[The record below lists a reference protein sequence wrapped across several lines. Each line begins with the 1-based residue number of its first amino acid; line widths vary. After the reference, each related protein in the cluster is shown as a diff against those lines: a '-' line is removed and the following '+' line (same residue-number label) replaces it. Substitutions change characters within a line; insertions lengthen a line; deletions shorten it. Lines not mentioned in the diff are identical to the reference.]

1 MAEIKKSESPERLR
15 DEIRGRL
22 REEMTERLREEME
35 DAGKEIEFDKKRK
48 AQVALDLSLDFRV
61 LDIKRNKAVK
71 DIEALRKDLGL
82 DLLDIH
88 DAVKDIEA
96 LRKDLGLDFLDL
108 LYIHDE
114 IKDIEALRKDLGI
127 PIVSSAEKL
136 NSDSIVI
143 FLSNH
148 KDYTEPE
155 ELKKILLQ
163 KLSSDK
169 KTILGVEFSSNK
181 FFRDLLN
188 DPTRNLKDRTFYELI
203 LPHMNFRE
211 TILGLLRVF
220 NNIQQTYSIDRF
232 EIEPFDL
239 PYGEILFGRPLE
251 DTEFGKKRNA
261 QVVENILDLLRTHG
275 DDNLVFYAGTLH
287 VKDLFAEFKEI
298 KESGNKEGIK
308 IDNITVYLP
317 PLDRVICDFIDIMRG
332 THTRQTYMNSL
343 RK

>member
-1 MAEIKKSESPERLR
+1 MTEIKKSESPERLR
-15 DEIRGRL
+15 DEMEIRGRL
-22 REEMTERLREEME
+22 RDKMG
-35 DAGKEIEFDKKRK
+35 DAGKEI
-48 AQVALDLSLDFRV
+48 DLSIDFRA
-61 LDIKRNKAVK
+61 LDIKINKAVK
-71 DIEALRKDLGL
+71 DIEALSKDLGR
-82 DLLDIH
+82 DFLDIR
-88 DAVKDIEA
+88 DAVDAIDA
-96 LRKDLGLDFLDL
+96 LSKDLGLDFLDL
-108 LYIHDE
+108 LCIHDE
-114 IKDIEALRKDLGI
+114 IKDFEALCKDLGI
-127 PIVSSAEKL
+127 PIVSSVEKL
-136 NSDSIVI
+136 NPDSIVI
-143 FLSNH
+143 FASYH

-203 LPHMNFRE
+203 LPHLNFRE

-239 PYGEILFGRPLE
+239 PYGEILFERPE
-251 DTEFGKKRNA
+251 DTEFDKKRNA
-261 QVVENILDLLRTHG
+261 QVVENILDLLRTYR

-287 VKDLFAEFKEI
+287 VKDLFTEFKEI

>member
-35 DAGKEIEFDKKRK
+35 DAGKEIEFGKKRK
-48 AQVALDLSLDFRV
+48 
-61 LDIKRNKAVK
+61 
-71 DIEALRKDLGL
+71 
-82 DLLDIH
+82 
-88 DAVKDIEA
+88 
-96 LRKDLGLDFLDL
+96 
-108 LYIHDE
+108 
-114 IKDIEALRKDLGI
+114 
-127 PIVSSAEKL
+127 
-136 NSDSIVI
+136 
-143 FLSNH
+143 
-148 KDYTEPE
+148 
-155 ELKKILLQ
+155 
-163 KLSSDK
+163 
-169 KTILGVEFSSNK
+169 
-181 FFRDLLN
+181 
-188 DPTRNLKDRTFYELI
+188 
-203 LPHMNFRE
+203 
-211 TILGLLRVF
+211 
-220 NNIQQTYSIDRF
+220 
-232 EIEPFDL
+232 
-239 PYGEILFGRPLE
+239 
-251 DTEFGKKRNA
+251 A